1 MLIVG
6 LGNPLMG
13 DDGVG
18 HAVVEQLRR
27 SLANRHGVRAEHGGT
42 DALRL
47 PSLWHGEEEVWLV
60 DAVSS
65 QTPPGTIHRLDHQ
78 ALLAVPQE
86 HCHAHRLSLPESLR
100 WIALAVPEMA
110 SVLYRFWGIEVRS
123 VSLGGELSP
132 VVAAAGE
139 QVAAEIA
146 DRLA

>member
-1 MLIVG
+1 VLIVG

-27 SLANRHGVRAEHGGT
+27 SLADRHGVRAEYGDT

-65 QTPPGTIHRLDHQ
+65 GAPPGTIHRLDHET
-78 ALLAVPQE
+78 LLAVPQE
-86 HCHAHRLSLPESLR
+86 HHHAHRLSLPDSLR
-100 WIALAVPEMA
+100 WIALGVPEMA
-110 SVLYRFWGIEVRS
+110 SVRYRLWGIEVRR
-123 VSLGGELSP
+123 VAPAEGLSP
-132 VVAAAGE
+132 VVAAAAE

-146 DRLA
+146 DRLV